1 MVAIKPLVAS
11 ALLALLF
18 AALVFEATA
27 LADNPTI
34 RINSGDQAWASASLL
49 RPKDFPLGW
58 RGGETKPVK
67 LNGTGC
73 PNFDPKASDLVIT
86 GHANAS
92 FANARLG
99 AQVSL
104 DSQVLRSA
112 ADVRTDFSRTMQP
125 GLADCLAWQLKKG
138 PNITGVKVERLDFPK
153 VGALVAAYRGII
165 TVKSRGSTAKVVSDF
180 IFIGNGRLEYSL
192 NVFAPAR
199 YLPQLVLFEADM
211 ARLIVKRGAS
221 SQ

>member
-1 MVAIKPLVAS
+1 
-11 ALLALLF
+11 
-18 AALVFEATA
+18 
-27 LADNPTI
+27 
-34 RINSGDQAWASASLL
+34 L

-73 PNFDPKASDLVIT
+73 PNFDPKVSDLVVT

-92 FANARLG
+92 FANARAG
-99 AQVSL
+99 VQVSL
-104 DSQVLRSA
+104 DSQVLESA
-112 ADVRTDFSRTMQP
+112 ADVRTDFNRTMQP
-125 GLADCLAWQLKKG
+125 ALVDCLAWQLRKG
-138 PNITGVKVERLDFPK
+138 PNITGVKVVRLDFPRL
-153 VGALVAAYRGII
+153 GAVSAAYRGII
-165 TVKSRGSTAKVVSDF
+165 TVKTRGGTTAKVVSDF
-180 IFIGNGRLEYSL
+180 IFIGDGRLEYSL

-211 ARLIVKRGAS
+211 VRIIVKRGAS